1 MCNLPPV
8 PVVAVAAVESTNSLI
23 EVANGATALSSSTIV
38 VIIVALVVAGVVV
51 VVGILI
57 HSILYDDGERY
68 SRHYFPAVHYSR
80 TYFRL
85 EHRRY

>member
-1 MCNLPPV
+1 MCNSPPV
-8 PVVAVAAVESTNSLI
+8 PVVAVAAVELTNSLI

-38 VIIVALVVAGVVV
+38 VIVVALVVAGVVV

-57 HSILYDDGERY
+57 HSILYDGEIY
-68 SRHYFPAVHYSR
+68 SRHCFPAVHYSR

-85 EHRRY
+85 ERRRY